1 MAGTLGRD
9 SIVAAC
15 VALIESE
22 GIGALT
28 MRRLGAAL
36 GVDAT
41 AVYRHFR
48 DKDDLL
54 RAVGDHAHAL
64 VLTGGPAAHDRAP
77 SSSGASSSD
86 VSGEW
91 RAVVRE
97 LCIRLRAAQL
107 ARPALAALVRA
118 GPPLHDHEFEL
129 TETLLAQLHRGGL
142 SGEAGAFAYHALIE
156 LVVGSAAID
165 APMAATAPDDRE
177 AAYASWRRAYAVLD
191 ARRYPTAV
199 ATAAQLYPSS
209 ADGRFAYALDR
220 MLDGIAGLQSG
231 AVSASDR

>member
-1 MAGTLGRD
+1 MAGTLRRD
-9 SIVAAC
+9 SIIAAC
-15 VALIESE
+15 VELIERE
-22 GIGALT
+22 GIEAFT

-64 VLTGGPAAHDRAP
+64 VLTGAPAVDHGAP
-77 SSSGASSSD
+77 GLAD
-86 VSGEW
+86 SGEW
-91 RAVVRE
+91 RAVIRE

-199 ATAAQLYPSS
+199 ATAGQLYPSS